1 MFFTAFGIKL
11 IQFIPLFIAG
21 IVGIVRTGNLYY
33 SSVRIQAAADF
44 LGQLFSK
51 RSFSAGEFFLAV
63 NFLPFSAG
71 FAGFIHILA
80 IDDFS
85 VFGYKIAATTRA
97 FPKRIAI
104 GFPAIN
110 IIVSIAA

>member
-1 MFFTAFGIKL
+1 MNVNEKNKIIREAQQQTAALKKISRWKM
-11 IQFIPLFIAG
+11 IAMA
-21 IVGIVRTGNLYY
+21 VST
-33 SSVRIQAAADF
+33 
-44 LGQLFSK
+44 LGV
-51 RSFSAGEFFLAV
+51 ALAY
-63 NFLPFSAG
+63 AG

-104 GFPAIN
+104 GFQAIN
-110 IIVSIAA
+110 IIAFIAA